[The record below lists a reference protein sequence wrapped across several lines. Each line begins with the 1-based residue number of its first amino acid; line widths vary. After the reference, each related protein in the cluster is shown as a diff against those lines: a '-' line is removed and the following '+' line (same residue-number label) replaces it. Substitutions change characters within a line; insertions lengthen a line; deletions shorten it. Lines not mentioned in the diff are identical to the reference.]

1 MTNYVLPQGH
11 PFDRWFEAIAQIPH
25 GSRNEKALSDFI
37 VDFAKERKLWW
48 NQDEDYNVIIKKA
61 ASVGYETAK
70 PVILQA
76 HIDMVCEKVEG
87 SAHDFMTDPIKLV
100 LDGNILRADG
110 TTLGADD
117 AVGVAYMLAILDD
130 KTAEHPPLECVFTTG
145 EEIGMLGIQKLH
157 FDLLEGRKV
166 INLDNAGETETGL
179 NAAGGENV
187 TLCVPVE
194 RESHTG
200 MAWTLRVA
208 GLSGGHSGCGNNVE
222 KGNAILLL
230 AGILCDLCDKEY
242 APALVDI
249 QGGKMTNAF
258 PTFCEATFFCDAQPE
273 RLEKLLTEWKHTLEA
288 MYQYSE
294 PDMEISFSAKEMTAE
309 AMTSVRS
316 EELLNM
322 IFLLPNG
329 VSHKSLEF
337 EDFVSASSN
346 VGVVETADQQVR
358 VKMSIRGET
367 EFRINELHRKAEMI
381 AKLYDVAIDVEN
393 CYPCWRYS
401 EKSEL
406 REFADRVIQKQLGKH
421 LRCEPV
427 HAGVELCYFAE
438 AFPEIDALGMGPIA
452 GGAHSPDEWLDM
464 DSAHR
469 FHNLLLGILKECR
482 S

>member
-1 MTNYVLPQGH
+1 MMDFVLPQGH
-11 PFDRWFEAIAQIPH
+11 PFDRWFETIAQIPH

-48 NQDEDYNVIIKKA
+48 DQDEAYNVIIKKA
-61 ASVGYETAK
+61 ASSGYETAR

-76 HIDMVCEKVEG
+76 HIDMVCEKIEG
-87 SAHDFMTDPIKLV
+87 STHDFISDPIKLV

-117 AVGVAYMLAILDD
+117 AVGVAYMLTILDD
-130 KTAEHPPLECVFTTG
+130 ETAEHPPLECVFTTG

-157 FDLLEGRKV
+157 FDLLEGRRV

-179 NAAGGENV
+179 NAAGGENA
-187 TLCVPVE
+187 TISAPVK
-194 RESHTG
+194 RESLTG
-200 MAWTLRVA
+200 IAWTLRVA

-230 AGILCDLCDKEY
+230 TGILCDLCDKGY

-249 QGGKMTNAF
+249 HGGKMTNAF
-258 PTFCEATFFCDAQPE
+258 PTFCEATFFCSAQPARVE
-273 RLEKLLTEWKHTLEA
+273 NLLTEWKHTLMEL
-288 MYQYSE
+288 YQYSE
-294 PDMEISFSAKEMTAE
+294 PNMEISFTAEEMTVE
-309 AMTSVRS
+309 AVTSARS

-322 IFLLPNG
+322 ISLLPNG

-337 EDFVSASSN
+337 ENFVSASSN
-346 VGVVETADQQVR
+346 IGVVETADHQIQI
-358 VKMSIRGET
+358 KMSIRGEMD
-367 EFRINELHRKAEMI
+367 FRIDELHRKAETI
-381 AKLYDVAIDVEN
+381 AAIFDAAVNVEN
-393 CYPCWRYS
+393 RYPCWRYS

-406 REFADRVIQKQLGKH
+406 REIADKVIQKQLGKH

-469 FHNLLLGILKECR
+469 FHNLLLGILKECQ